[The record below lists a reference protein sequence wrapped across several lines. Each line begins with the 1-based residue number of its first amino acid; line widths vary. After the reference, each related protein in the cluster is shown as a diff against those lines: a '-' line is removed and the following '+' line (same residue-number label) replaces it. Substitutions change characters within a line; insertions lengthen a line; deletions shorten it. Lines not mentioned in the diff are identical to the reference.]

1 MASALISKYDLIMK
15 ASLSLFTERGFD
27 ATTIPMIAKRAEV
40 GTGTIYRYFDSKETL
55 VNVLFQ
61 ESIQRFSEKVKRNYS
76 EMPVR
81 EGFRHIFCCLVQFT
95 KESDYALFFLE
106 TKKDAHYL
114 NETSKKM
121 IENLTQMLD
130 DFFNKGKTEGVI
142 RSLPSN
148 VLIAIVLGAFLKLYQ
163 LVQQGDIEMNADLI
177 SELEQCCWDA
187 IKLHSLTSEE

>member
-1 MASALISKYDLIMK
+1 
-15 ASLSLFTERGFD
+15 
-27 ATTIPMIAKRAEV
+27 
-40 GTGTIYRYFDSKETL
+40 
-55 VNVLFQ
+55 
-61 ESIQRFSEKVKRNYS
+61 
-76 EMPVR
+76 
-81 EGFRHIFCCLVQFT
+81 
-95 KESDYALFFLE
+95 
-106 TKKDAHYL
+106 
-114 NETSKKM
+114 M